1 MIKNYILDT
10 NVLLHDPDSL
20 TSFEENQII
29 IPYPV
34 LEELDK
40 HKTDAGSLGY
50 SARKVIRELDNPPP
64 KVKVI
69 FETELPEI
77 EGFDNEKMDNVIL
90 RYVNHLAGKLNDPVV
105 LVTKDV
111 AFRVKGRLLG
121 LDCQDYEKDKHKAN
135 YKGYKKGKVNQ
146 DVIRQLLQGSVDCDR
161 AKINNVFPNQYIVYP
176 NVIAKYTNETLIP
189 VKAET
194 VSGIKPLNDQQVMA
208 VDALLDPEVALV
220 TLTGQAGTGKTLL
233 AIAAGLEQNYSR
245 ILVSK
250 PTVPM
255 GRDIGFLP
263 GNEREKMDVWVQPI
277 YDNIELISSFQRE
290 PLEEIM
296 EQLSVTAL
304 TFMRGR
310 SIPNQFIIVD
320 EAQNLS
326 PHEVKTIVTRVGENS
341 KLVFTGDIEQIDSP
355 YLDKESNGLTY
366 LINKF
371 KKEPIA
377 AHVNLIQG
385 ERSELASLGAKL
397 L

>member
-1 MIKNYILDT
+1 
-10 NVLLHDPDSL
+10 
-20 TSFEENQII
+20 
-29 IPYPV
+29 
-34 LEELDK
+34 
-40 HKTDAGSLGY
+40 
-50 SARKVIRELDNPPP
+50 
-64 KVKVI
+64 
-69 FETELPEI
+69 
-77 EGFDNEKMDNVIL
+77 
-90 RYVNHLAGKLNDPVV
+90 
-105 LVTKDV
+105 
-111 AFRVKGRLLG
+111 
-121 LDCQDYEKDKHKAN
+121 
-135 YKGYKKGKVNQ
+135 
-146 DVIRQLLQGSVDCDR
+146 
-161 AKINNVFPNQYIVYP
+161 
-176 NVIAKYTNETLIP
+176 
-189 VKAET
+189 